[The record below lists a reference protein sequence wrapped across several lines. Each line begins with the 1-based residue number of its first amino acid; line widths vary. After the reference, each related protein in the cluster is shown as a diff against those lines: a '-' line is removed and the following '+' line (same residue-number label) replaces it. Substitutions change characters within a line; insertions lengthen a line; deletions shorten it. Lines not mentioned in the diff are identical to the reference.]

1 MGVRV
6 GDDAHAVNI
15 NRKKLVRKR
24 ELLFKMNTDVNIL
37 MKLLNV
43 SIVISLLPRLV
54 PQDYTSHFSESFF

>member
-54 PQDYTSHFSESFF
+54 RQEYSSHFSESFF